1 MMTPD
6 PDPDWVSEGLAGMPR
21 VRMLTTEGRIFATTA
36 GTDNV
41 LSEEVIAAPS
51 GAAKANEV
59 AVRLTNRVERAKE
72 RSTPSGVPRTIGLI
86 FEIGLIF
93 AQLSLKKKPQHKT
106 QRGEDRSSPRSSH
119 LIVLKNSLL
128 NGGEHFLNCGRLQLF

>member
-21 VRMLTTEGRIFATTA
+21 VRMLTTEGRIFVTTA

-41 LSEEVIAAPS
+41 LSDEATGPPPGLPQV
-51 GAAKANEV
+51 NEV
-59 AVRLTNRVERAKE
+59 MARLTDKIEKAKE
-72 RSTPSGVPRTIGLI
+72 RSARNGVPRTIGLI
-86 FEIGLIF
+86 FGIGLIF

-106 QRGEDRSSPRSSH
+106 QRGEDRSSPRS
-119 LIVLKNSLL
+119 
-128 NGGEHFLNCGRLQLF
+128 

>member
-41 LSEEVIAAPS
+41 LSEE
-51 GAAKANEV
+51 AAKANGVV
-59 AVRLTNRVERAKE
+59 ARLTNRIERAKE
-72 RSTPSGVPRTIGLI
+72 RSARSAVPRIIGGLI
-86 FEIGLIF
+86 L
-93 AQLSLKKKPQHKT
+93 AQLSLKKKPEHKT
-106 QRGEDRSSPRSSH
+106 QRGEDRSSPRSWH
-119 LIVLKNSLL
+119 
-128 NGGEHFLNCGRLQLF
+128 

>member
-41 LSEEVIAAPS
+41 LSVEATAPS
-51 GAAKANEV
+51 TEAAKAIEV
-59 AVRLTNRVERAKE
+59 VARLTNRVEKAKE
-72 RSTPSGVPRTIGLI
+72 RSAGSGVSRTIGLT

-106 QRGEDRSSPRSSH
+106 ERGEERSSPRS
-119 LIVLKNSLL
+119 
-128 NGGEHFLNCGRLQLF
+128 